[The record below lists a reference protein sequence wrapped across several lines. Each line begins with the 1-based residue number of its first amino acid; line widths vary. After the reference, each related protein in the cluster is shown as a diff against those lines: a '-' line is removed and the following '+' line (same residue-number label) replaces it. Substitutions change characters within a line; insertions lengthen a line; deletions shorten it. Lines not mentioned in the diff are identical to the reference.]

1 MEAINQILGAHKEFV
16 VIERTILNELLE
28 YAETLKDEPG
38 IHTKGIGKGIEYSV
52 NKIKEN
58 NIYNKDFEIK
68 N

>member
-1 MEAINQILGAHKEFV
+1 METINQLLGAHKEFV
-16 VIERTILNELLE
+16 VIEREVLNNLLE
-28 YAETLKDEPG
+28 YADSLKDEPG
-38 IHTKGIGKGIEYSV
+38 VHTKGMSKGIEYSV

>member
-38 IHTKGIGKGIEYSV
+38 IHTKGMGKGIEYSV

>member
-1 MEAINQILGAHKEFV
+1 MEAINQLLGAHKEFV

-38 IHTKGIGKGIEYSV
+38 IHTKGMGKGIEYSV

>member
-1 MEAINQILGAHKEFV
+1 METINQILGTHREFV
-16 VIERTILNELLE
+16 VIERKVLNELLE
-28 YAETLKDEPG
+28 YADSLKNEPG

-52 NKIKEN
+52 DKIKEN

>member
-1 MEAINQILGAHKEFV
+1 MEAINQLLGAHKEFV